1 MRGQARRMT
10 PFSGATHLVADKLQ
24 LRTHAKG
31 RAIFNVPRLDPH
43 LLPVGLIVPMPEP
56 SLLARVMEAPAGR
69 VLHLK
74 LILA

>member
-1 MRGQARRMT
+1 VRGQARITT

-24 LRTHAKG
+24 LRTHAKD
-31 RAIFNVPRLDPH
+31 RNIFNVSRLDPH

-56 SLLARVMEAPAGR
+56 SLVARVMEAPAGR